1 MSQKSRQKAPYIGD
15 EHPTG
20 FYGIPEIRQETHT
33 RNKKLVFSLFVS
45 PAMWTKYEFRKRET
59 PKLVFNPIYEEW
71 P

>member
-33 RNKKLVFSLFVS
+33 RNKKLVFSFICITCNVNKIRVS
-45 PAMWTKYEFRKRET
+45 ET
-59 PKLVFNPIYEEW
+59 RNPETRI
-71 P
+71 